1 MPRCLI
7 SLVQCHPLLFPR
19 VHNPNFS
26 PASPPI
32 SLSLLLNF
40 SHSSSSSTTIHSP
53 LPAVQKSCLF
63 LSPMASTLE
72 PEFFMIRERESNG
85 GGETAGVFNWWNDI
99 EGSHQWQQSIFYVL
113 SALYALVAMVALV
126 CFFGCYGVYFLQFC
140 SCYRDRYMKVVHI
153 FLCFWYSCKQI

>member
-19 VHNPNFS
+19 VNNPNFS
-26 PASPPI
+26 PVSPI
-32 SLSLLLNF
+32 SLSTAELFSLLFFVYDFTFPASGCSEELF
-40 SHSSSSSTTIHSP
+40 IP
-53 LPAVQKSCLF
+53 LV
-63 LSPMASTLE
+63 SPMASTLE

-85 GGETAGVFNWWNDI
+85 GGETGVFNWWNDI

-126 CFFGCYGVYFLQFC
+126 CFFGCYGVYFLQF
-140 SCYRDRYMKVVHI
+140 SSFYLDT
-153 FLCFWYSCKQI
+153 